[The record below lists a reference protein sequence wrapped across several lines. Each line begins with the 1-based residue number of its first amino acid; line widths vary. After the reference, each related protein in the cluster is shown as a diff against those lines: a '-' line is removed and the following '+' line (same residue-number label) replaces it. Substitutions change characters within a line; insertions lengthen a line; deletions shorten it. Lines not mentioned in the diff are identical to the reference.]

1 MKYLVIA
8 ALFAATS
15 AMHPRRIIH
24 PSKENRVQFAEGMTD
39 DDVDGYDFF
48 AQQKRAEEAQAQQA
62 PVSTAQLPTCDKFE
76 TWNCQPVCTESL
88 TTGCT
93 EARTPNAPYRDRY
106 EGRRTF
112 KGPEKSESPWS
123 TL

>member
-1 MKYLVIA
+1 MNWDQI
-8 ALFAATS
+8 
-15 AMHPRRIIH
+15 
-24 PSKENRVQFAEGMTD
+24 EGRWKQLTGDVKKQWGRLTD

-48 AQQKRAEEAQAQQA
+48 AQQKRAEEAQAPQA

>member
-8 ALFAATS
+8 AALFAATN
-15 AMHPRRIIH
+15 AVTLEKVKI
-24 PSKENRVQFAEGMTD
+24 PSKEKRVQFAEGMTD

-48 AQQKRAEEAQAQQA
+48 AQQKA
-62 PVSTAQLPTCDKFE
+62 PESMAQLPTCDKFE

-93 EARTPNAPYRDRY
+93 EARTPNAPNRDRY

-112 KGPEKSESPWS
+112 KGPEKQESPWS
-123 TL
+123 TF

>member
-8 ALFAATS
+8 AALFAATN
-15 AMHPRRIIH
+15 AVTLEKVKI
-24 PSKENRVQFAEGMTD
+24 PSKEKRVQFAEGMTD

-48 AQQKRAEEAQAQQA
+48 AQQKAAEGNAA
-62 PVSTAQLPTCDKFE
+62 PESMAQLPTCDKFE

-112 KGPEKSESPWS
+112 KGPEKTESPWS
-123 TL
+123 TF

>member
-8 ALFAATS
+8 ALFAATN
-15 AMHPRRIIH
+15 AVNLPRKIIH
-24 PSKENRVQFAEGMTD
+24 PSRENRVQFAEGMTD

-48 AQQKRAEEAQAQQA
+48 AQQRAAAEA
-62 PVSTAQLPTCDKFE
+62 PTSMAQLPTCDKFE

-112 KGPEKSESPWS
+112 KGPEKTESPWS
-123 TL
+123 T

>member
-8 ALFAATS
+8 ALFAATN
-15 AMHPRRIIH
+15 AIDLPRKIIH

-48 AQQKRAEEAQAQQA
+48 AQQKAAEQNGA
-62 PVSTAQLPTCDKFE
+62 PESMAQLPTCDKFE

-112 KGPEKSESPWS
+112 KGPEKTESPWS
-123 TL
+123 TF

>member
-1 MKYLVIA
+1 MKFLVIA
-8 ALFAATS
+8 ALFAATN
-15 AMHPRRIIH
+15 AIDLPRKIIH
-24 PSKENRVQFAEGMTD
+24 PSRENRVQFAEGMTD

-48 AQQKRAEEAQAQQA
+48 AKQRAAEQNGA
-62 PVSTAQLPTCDKFE
+62 PESMAQLPTCDKFE

-93 EARTPNAPYRDRY
+93 EARTPNAPVRDRY

-112 KGPEKSESPWS
+112 KGPEKTESPWS

>member
-8 ALFAATS
+8 ALLAATN
-15 AMHPRRIIH
+15 AVNLPRKIIH

-48 AQQKRAEEAQAQQA
+48 SQQKSVAA
-62 PVSTAQLPTCDKFE
+62 PESMAQLPTCDKFE
-76 TWNCQPVCTESL
+76 TWNCQPNCTESL

-93 EARTPNAPYRDRY
+93 EARTPNPPARDRY

-112 KGPEKSESPWS
+112 KGPEKQESPWS
-123 TL
+123 TF